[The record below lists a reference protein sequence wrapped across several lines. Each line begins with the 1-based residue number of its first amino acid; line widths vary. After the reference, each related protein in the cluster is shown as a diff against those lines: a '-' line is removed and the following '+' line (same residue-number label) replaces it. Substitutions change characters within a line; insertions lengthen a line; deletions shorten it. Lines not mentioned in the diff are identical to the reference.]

1 MEDFINKTL
10 LAETA
15 EKFRV
20 KLDETALERFNI
32 YARQLVSWNE
42 KINLTA
48 ITQPDEIVMKH
59 FADSLS
65 ILSCLELPKNCS
77 LIDVGTGAGF
87 PGVAI
92 LIARPDI
99 KLTLLDSTAKKLN
112 VIKNILSSLEL
123 EAELVHARAEDA
135 GRRLQYREQFD
146 FASARAVANLRELC
160 EYCLPFVKTG
170 GVFISMKGA
179 KADEEANEAKKA
191 IRVLG
196 GSIEAKKQFE
206 LENAGERNIFII
218 KKISHTPTT
227 YPRPSAKIAKLP
239 LL

>member
-32 YARQLVSWNE
+32 YARQLVTWNE

-48 ITQPDEIVMKH
+48 IIQPDEIVIKH
-59 FADSLS
+59 FIDSLS
-65 ILSCLELPKNCS
+65 LLSVVDIPKNSS

-87 PGVAI
+87 PGIAV

-112 VIKNILSSLEL
+112 VIANILSALEL
-123 EAELVHARAEDA
+123 EAQLVHSRAEEA
-135 GRRLQYREQFD
+135 GRKTQYRENFD

-160 EYCLPFVKTG
+160 EYCLPFVRIG
-170 GVFISMKGA
+170 GTFIAMKGA
-179 KADEEANEAKKA
+179 KADEEADRAKKT
-191 IRVLG
+191 IKVLG
-196 GSIEAKKQFE
+196 AKIESKKQFE
-206 LENAGERNIFII
+206 LENAGERNIFVIN
-218 KKISHTPTT
+218 KISHTPTA
-227 YPRPSAKIAKLP
+227 YPRPSAKIAKMP
-239 LL
+239 LV